1 MAFFLL
7 LQGPHFSPARGD
19 IRARARRV
27 RLGRKG
33 GGAGQE
39 DFHGGRKL
47 LPRAEAEK
55 GSPTIA
61 LSRGLVGPKALAK
74 ADGQERWNKKGFIST
89 VCRRGLQ
96 ADIPG
101 QGWGKAGEK
110 NQEGATQ

>member
-61 LSRGLVGPKALAK
+61 LSRGLVGPKALPKGIKRGRYCSRGGNSPGAMPRG
-74 ADGQERWNKKGFIST
+74 AERE
-89 VCRRGLQ
+89 
-96 ADIPG
+96 PG
-101 QGWGKAGEK
+101 
-110 NQEGATQ
+110 